1 MRQGR
6 ERHVCLSA
14 SRRVAW
20 ETVGSH
26 VQEKKEQEKERLSQ
40 SFSF

>member
-26 VQEKKEQEKERLSQ
+26 VQEKKERLSQ